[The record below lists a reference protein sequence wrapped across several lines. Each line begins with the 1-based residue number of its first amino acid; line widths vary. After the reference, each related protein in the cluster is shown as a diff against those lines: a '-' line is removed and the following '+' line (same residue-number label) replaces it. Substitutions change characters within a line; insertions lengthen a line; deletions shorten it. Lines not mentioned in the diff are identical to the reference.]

1 MKKNFIP
8 KNLYKKIIGLVPIC
22 CVDLVVKQGNKFL
35 LVKRVEYPVK
45 NKWWFPGG
53 RVLFGE
59 SLKGAVLRK
68 LREEINVKKA
78 KEIKFLGIGELKF
91 KRGIFD
97 GPIHSIIC
105 LFLVEIGK
113 NRINNIKTDRTS
125 SQARWF
131 HFIQRNFSSYLKKN
145 LKLAGFK

>member
-8 KNLYKKIIGLVPIC
+8 ENLYKRIIGFVPIC

-35 LVKRVEYPVK
+35 LVKRVEYPLK

-59 SLKGAVLRK
+59 SLNSAVLRK
-68 LREEINVKKA
+68 LREETNVKKA
-78 KEIKFLGIGELKF
+78 KKIKFLGIGELKF
-91 KRGIFD
+91 KRGQFN
-97 GPIHSIIC
+97 GPIHGIVC
-105 LFLVEIGK
+105 VFLVEIDK
-113 NRINNIKTDRTS
+113 NRTNNVRPDRTS
-125 SQARWF
+125 SQVRWF
-131 HFIQRNFSSYLKKN
+131 DFIQRNFNSYLKKN